1 MYFYFLIRIKEDFK
15 MDNSKLSELFI
26 NALVLFTALPVH
38 ECAHAWTAH
47 KMGDDT
53 AKEQGRIT
61 LNPFKHL
68 SLWGSLMMVLIG
80 FGWGKPVNVNPD
92 NFKNPKKGMV
102 LTSLAG
108 PASNFIMAL
117 LAMICCRVCYMI
129 AAVDAMTSSLGTSKD
144 IFFTISDVFLYVTLI
159 NISLGVFN
167 FLPIPPL
174 DGSKIFNAVLPEK
187 IYFTIMKYEQFIFIA
202 LIVLMYS
209 GLLDKPLAFLQ
220 NTVISV
226 MLFLTGWVDNLMAAI
241 LL

>member
-1 MYFYFLIRIKEDFK
+1 MGNDRIF
-15 MDNSKLSELFI
+15 ELFI

-53 AKEQGRIT
+53 AKEAGRIS

-68 SLWGSLMMVLIG
+68 SLWGSVMMVLIG
-80 FGWGKPVNVNPD
+80 FGWGKPVGVNPN

-108 PASNFIMAL
+108 PASNFIMAF
-117 LAMICCRVCYMI
+117 LAMICCRAFYMLSAFGFSPDMF
-129 AAVDAMTSSLGTSKD
+129 AAL
-144 IFFTISDVFLYVTLI
+144 SDVFVYITLI

-220 NTVISV
+220 QGALNV
-226 MLFLTGWVDNLMAAI
+226 MLFLTGWVDRLMAAI
-241 LL
+241 LV